1 VELKMFLAIIKGTL
15 TGLAFGIVLYKI
27 GATRYSRVMGML
39 TLRDTKVMK
48 FTFMTIATASFI
60 YGLASIFG
68 IAENLHLVPRIMPF
82 TGFANVLGGLIFG
95 VTLGLV
101 GFCPGTCVAKAGG
114 QSGNKKFAAHSSI
127 LGLLTGIL
135 VYNLIKEPLVDFKII
150 SLRQDPITLHGLLG
164 LPYGVVA
171 LIWGA
176 LFILI
181 SILVDNYTSEKIFA
195 PEKTISNVVDR
206 LKGEWSWQ
214 FSGLIAGIIIT
225 LATAQDGYLG
235 FSGALLALVGWAS
248 HLIGYPIS
256 LVPTITPEIAWRA
269 FLIIGVFPGG
279 VLAKSFSLKSYAEA
293 HHPIKK
299 VLHIQTLVKSFFGGL
314 GLALG
319 AMIGGGC
326 TTGAYLAAWP
336 TLSVG
341 SLVMGGT
348 FFAAS
353 MAVANLALLGKK
365 LNIEEAQTTGDEV
378 YD

>member
-1 VELKMFLAIIKGTL
+1 M
-15 TGLAFGIVLYKI
+15 FGIVLYKI
-27 GATRYSRVMGML
+27 GASRYSRVMGML

-60 YGLASIFG
+60 YGLAALLG
-68 IAENLHLVPRIMPF
+68 VAETLNLVPRIMPY
-82 TGFANVLGGLIFG
+82 TGFAHVLGGIIFG
-95 VTLGLV
+95 GTLGLV

-114 QSGNKKFAAHSSI
+114 QSGNKKYVAHISVV
-127 LGLLTGIL
+127 GLLAGVL
-135 VYNLIKEPLVDFKII
+135 AYNFLKEPLVNLKII
-150 SLRQDPITLHGLLG
+150 SLQQEPLTLHGLLG

-181 SILVDNYTSEKIFA
+181 ALIVDNTT
-195 PEKTISNVVDR
+195 PEKVYLPANKTITILDK

-214 FSGLIAGIIIT
+214 FSGLLAGIIIT
-225 LATAQDGYLG
+225 LATMQDGYLG
-235 FSGALLALVGWAS
+235 FSGALLALVGWVA

-269 FLIIGVFPGG
+269 FLIIGVFPGAL
-279 VLAKSFSLKSYAEA
+279 LAKYFSSKSYAEV
-293 HHPIKK
+293 HHPAIK
-299 VLHIQTLVKSFFGGL
+299 VLDKKALNKSFWGGF

-353 MAVANLALLGKK
+353 MAVANLAVFRNK
-365 LNIEEAQTTGDEV
+365 LNIEQIQLRGDEV